1 MHFAPV
7 LHGEGP
13 ADLFDARYTG
23 TDGRE
28 VTRQV
33 SGEVLTQSLW
43 PALSVSTPTGD
54 TAFFWGEGED
64 FSSVAISVRTPDGT
78 VRQLLEYFLDP
89 GHAQLPLHLENLGLA
104 PETELFATVTDDPVV
119 RATYFDNGVVNHAF
133 WAVDDQGQPVRL
145 ALLDETCF
153 HADLN
158 GDGRD
163 EVFSLAADSRTPEGQ
178 YLFFY
183 LYTYPEEGGVR
194 FASPPDVLA
203 GSQGADHYDYTA
215 GGGGLAQLYVEY
227 DPEAQ
232 RFSFFHMDTGQ
243 PAARFTGREL
253 YDFITE
259 QGMWAD
265 GYIPVSGDFGR
276 AAA

>member
-1 MHFAPV
+1 MTA
-7 LHGEGP
+7 
-13 ADLFDARYTG
+13 A
-23 TDGRE
+23 
-28 VTRQV
+28 VTK
-33 SGEVLTQSLW
+33 L
-43 PALSVSTPTGD
+43 
-54 TAFFWGEGED
+54 
-64 FSSVAISVRTPDGT
+64 
-78 VRQLLEYFLDP
+78 
-89 GHAQLPLHLENLGLA
+89 N
-104 PETELFATVTDDPVV
+104 
-119 RATYFDNGVVNHAF
+119 
-133 WAVDDQGQPVRL
+133 
-145 ALLDETCF
+145 LDEALRYMGCPPER
-153 HADLN
+153 ADPAT
-158 GDGRD
+158 RA
-163 EVFSLAADSRTPEGQ
+163 LAESCAGELLQAARPRWAWRSFD
-178 YLFFY
+178 LV
-183 LYTYPEEGGVR
+183 PEEGGVR

-203 GSQGADHYDYTA
+203 RSQGADHYDYTA